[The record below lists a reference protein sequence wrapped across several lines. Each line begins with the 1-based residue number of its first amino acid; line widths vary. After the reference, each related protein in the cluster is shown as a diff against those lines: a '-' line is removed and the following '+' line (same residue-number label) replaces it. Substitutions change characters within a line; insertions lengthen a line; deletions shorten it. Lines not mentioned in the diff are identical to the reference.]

1 MELREVVV
9 LRGLVLHRELRA
21 LVEFRGVHRE
31 LVVLRGQVVREEQ
44 MALAVLRG
52 LVVTLREQRA
62 ELRGLVAQAELRE
75 HREYQQLRGQVEQL
89 VVLVLAVARE

>member
-1 MELREVVV
+1 
-9 LRGLVLHRELRA
+9 
-21 LVEFRGVHRE
+21 
-31 LVVLRGQVVREEQ
+31 

-52 LVVTLREQRA
+52 LVVTLREQLA